1 MKRIRCVSIPI
12 LGFATLLGASG
23 IAGCSPDEAAS
34 SPKLEGKKRDEI
46 QKAKA
51 GIPASKTPGGGKA
64 SP

>member
-1 MKRIRCVSIPI
+1 MKRIRCVSCLI
-12 LGFATLLGASG
+12 LGVAILFASSG
-23 IAGCSPDEAAS
+23 IMGCSPEETGS

-51 GIPASKTPGGGKA
+51 GIPASKIPGDKKA